1 MVLQRELCELKIDKL
16 IKTHKKVNNRIRQ
29 WKMYPDYFKINLA
42 KVMGVILGISFALGY
57 DVENKIEERL

>member
-1 MVLQRELCELKIDKL
+1 MMLQRELCELKIDEL
-16 IKTHKKVNNRIRQ
+16 IKTHKKLITELDNG
-29 WKMYPDYFKINLA
+29 KCTSDYFKINSA

>member
-1 MVLQRELCELKIDKL
+1 MMLQRELCELKIDEL
-16 IKTHKKVNNRIRQ
+16 IKTHKKLITELDNG
-29 WKMYPDYFKINLA
+29 KCTLDYFKINSA